1 MCDAQSGHEK
11 TMTGLMTAL
20 AGANLIYGLGMIES
34 GMTFDY
40 GQLLIDNEIAK
51 MIKFCVNG
59 IPVNDETLS
68 VEVTKEVGPFKD
80 FITHKNTFEHMK
92 IQSQPK
98 LMDRKVRA
106 SWEAAG
112 SKSLHERAMDEARRI
127 METHTPDP
135 LPKGVAEKLRAIVE
149 EAEKELNIS

>member
-1 MCDAQSGHEK
+1 
-11 TMTGLMTAL
+11 MTGMMAAL

-40 GQLLIDNEIAK
+40 GQLLMDNEIAR
-51 MIKFCVNG
+51 MIKYCVNG

-80 FITHKNTFEHMK
+80 FLTHRNTFENMK

-98 LMDRKVRA
+98 LMDRRVRSA
-106 SWEAAG
+106 WEADG
-112 SKSLHERAMDEARRI
+112 KTTLHDRAMAEARRI
-127 METHTPDP
+127 MESHTPDP
-135 LPKGVAEKLRAIVE
+135 LPDGVAEELRAIVE
-149 EAEKELNIS
+149 ETEKELGIDHSRVPME

>member
-1 MCDAQSGHEK
+1 MCDAQIGHEK
-11 TMTGLMTAL
+11 TMTGMMAAL

-40 GQLLIDNEIAK
+40 GQLVMDNEIAK

-80 FITHKNTFEHMK
+80 FLTHKNTFDNMR

-106 SWEAAG
+106 AWEAAG

-135 LPKGVAEKLRAIVE
+135 LPDGVAEKLRAIVE
-149 EAEKELNIS
+149 ETEKEMGIK

>member
-1 MCDAQSGHEK
+1 MLA
-11 TMTGLMTAL
+11 AL

-40 GQLLIDNEIAK
+40 GQLLIDNEIAR
-51 MIKFCVNG
+51 MIKYCVNG
-59 IPVNDETLS
+59 VPVNDKTLS
-68 VEVTKEVGPFKD
+68 VGVTKEVGPFKD
-80 FITHKNTFEHMK
+80 FLTHQDTYDNMR

-106 SWEAAG
+106 TWEKAG
-112 SKSLHERAMDEARRI
+112 SKTLHERAMEEARKI

-135 LPKGVAEKLRAIVE
+135 LPEGVAEKLRAIVE
-149 EAEKELNIS
+149 ETEKELGIE

>member
-11 TMTGLMTAL
+11 TMTGLMAAL

-40 GQLLIDNEIAK
+40 GQLLMDNEIAK

-80 FITHKNTFEHMK
+80 FLTHKNTFQNMR

-106 SWEAAG
+106 AWEASG
-112 SKSLHERAMDEARRI
+112 SKSLHQRAMDEARRI
-127 METHTPDP
+127 METHKPDP
-135 LPKGVAEKLRAIVE
+135 LPEGVAEKLRAIVE
-149 EAEKELNIS
+149 ETEREMGIS

>member
-1 MCDAQSGHEK
+1 MA
-11 TMTGLMTAL
+11 AL

-40 GQLLIDNEIAK
+40 GQLVMDNEIAK
-51 MIKFCVNG
+51 MIKFCVAG

-80 FITHKNTFEHMK
+80 FLTHRNTFEHMK
-92 IQSQPK
+92 IQSQPR

-106 SWEAAG
+106 TWEAAG
-112 SKSLHERAMDEARRI
+112 KKSLHDRAMEEARRI
-127 METHTPDP
+127 MRTHKPDP
-135 LPKGVAEKLRAIVE
+135 LPQGAAEKLRAIVE
-149 EAEKELNIS
+149 ETEKELGIQ

>member
-1 MCDAQSGHEK
+1 MA
-11 TMTGLMTAL
+11 AL

-40 GQLLIDNEIAK
+40 GQLLIDNEIAR
-51 MIKFCVNG
+51 MIKYCVNG

-80 FITHKNTFEHMK
+80 FLTHQDTFDNMR
-92 IQSQPK
+92 IQSKPD

-106 SWEAAG
+106 AWEKAG
-112 SKSLHERAMDEARRI
+112 SKTLHEVAMEKAREI
-127 METHTPDP
+127 MESHQPDP
-135 LPKGVAEKLRAIVE
+135 LPEGVPEQLRAIVE
-149 EAEKELNIS
+149 ETEIEMGIT

>member
-1 MCDAQSGHEK
+1 MMA
-11 TMTGLMTAL
+11 AL

-51 MIKFCVNG
+51 MIKFCVAG
-59 IPVNDETLS
+59 IPVNDDTLS

-80 FITHKNTFEHMK
+80 FITHKNTFQHMK

-106 SWEAAG
+106 AWEAAG
-112 SKSLHERAMDEARRI
+112 SKTLHQRAMEEARRVY
-127 METHTPDP
+127 ESHVPDP
-135 LPKGVAEKLRAIVE
+135 LPDGVAEKLRAIVVE
-149 EAEKELNIS
+149 TEKELGIQ

>member
-1 MCDAQSGHEK
+1 MMA
-11 TMTGLMTAL
+11 AL

-40 GQLLIDNEIAK
+40 GQLVMDNEIAK
-51 MIKFCVNG
+51 MIKQCVGG

-80 FITHKNTFEHMK
+80 FLTHKNTFDHMN

-98 LMDRKVRA
+98 LMDRRVRA
-106 SWEAAG
+106 NWEAAG
-112 SKSLHERAMDEARRI
+112 SKSLHERAMEEARHI
-127 METHTPDP
+127 METHKPDP
-135 LPKGVAEKLRAIVE
+135 LPEGVAEKLRAIVE
-149 EAEKELNIS
+149 ETEKELGL